1 MNKIDLKL
9 IEETFKNTINEI
21 EKVGNNIDFFNQYV
35 STLTIHSVDNNKITL
50 IAKNDFS
57 QQIITNDFLPKIEQI
72 FNKNIPLFNFEF
84 FVTTK
89 EKISQKKNVVRR
101 NTMVGI
107 EGVNKNY
114 TFANFIVG
122 DFNKKAVLSSKS
134 IVSNNFIN
142 PLFICANVGL
152 GKTHLLHAIGNE
164 YNKKFPFKFI
174 KYISADDF
182 SREIYKALYDE
193 DKMAI
198 ETVKTKYEKY
208 DLLLI
213 DDIQI
218 LLNKNKIRE
227 ILFNIF
233 NSNISNNKY
242 VVWTSDT
249 DPDNLEGFE
258 QRIKSRFHSGI
269 FATIKKPDKTMLK
282 NIANK
287 KIKNLN
293 ADIVLSE
300 DALNYIV
307 NRNNGDIRRL
317 EGQINQIFFFA
328 SSNSLKNPIIDL
340 QMVKMIFEPL
350 NKGEIKK
357 YGLDFDP
364 NIIIDQVALNYGVNA
379 NMLKSKSRVGK
390 LVNPRSIAMYILR
403 KKCNMTYAQIGQLF
417 SGRHHS
423 TIITAI
429 NNVEGLLNKN
439 VDLKNII
446 EKIYYKI

>member
-9 IEETFKNTINEI
+9 IEEIFKSTINEI
-21 EKVGNNIDFFNQYV
+21 GKTNDNVDFFNQYV
-35 STLTIHSVDNNKITL
+35 STLIIHSVNNNKIIL
-50 IAKNDFS
+50 LAKNDFS
-57 QQIITNDFLPKIEQI
+57 QQIISSDYLSKIEEI

-84 FVTTK
+84 SVTTK
-89 EKISQKKNVVRR
+89 ERIEQKKDIIVN
-101 NTMVGI
+101 NIMAKA

-134 IVSNNFIN
+134 IVSNDFIN
-142 PLFICANVGL
+142 PLFICASVGL

-164 YNKKFPFKFI
+164 YSKKFPFKFV
-174 KYISADDF
+174 KYVSADDF
-182 SREIYKALYDE
+182 SREIYKALYDQN
-193 DKMAI
+193 KMAI
-198 ETVKTKYEKY
+198 EVIKTKYEKY

-233 NSNISNNKY
+233 NNNIANNKY

-258 QRIKSRFHSGI
+258 QRIKSRFHSGM
-269 FATIKKPDKTMLK
+269 FATIKKPDKIMLK

-300 DALNYIV
+300 DALNYVV

-340 QMVKMIFEPL
+340 QIVKMIFEPL
-350 NKGEIKK
+350 NKNEIKK

-390 LVNPRSIAMYILR
+390 LVNPRNIAMYILR
-403 KKCNMTYAQIGQLF
+403 KKCNMTYAHIGQLF

-429 NNVEGLLNKN
+429 NNVENLLSKN
-439 VDLKNII
+439 ADLKNII

>member
-9 IEETFKNTINEI
+9 IEVTFKNTINEI
-21 EKVGNNIDFFNQYV
+21 EKIIDNVDFFNQYIA
-35 STLTIHSVDNNKITL
+35 TLIIHSIDSNKIIL
-50 IAKNDFS
+50 LAKNEFA
-57 QQIITNDFLPKIEQI
+57 QQIVKNNYLSKIEEI
-72 FNKNIPLFNFEF
+72 FNKNIPLMNFEF

-89 EKISQKKNVVRR
+89 EKIPQKKEVSSNNIVV
-101 NTMVGI
+101 TAEGI
-107 EGVNKNY
+107 NKNY
-114 TFANFIVG
+114 TFTNFIVG
-122 DFNKKAVLSSKS
+122 DFNEKAVLSSKS
-134 IVSNNFIN
+134 ITSNNFIN
-142 PLFICANVGL
+142 PLFICASVGL

-164 YNKKFPFKFI
+164 YNKKFPFKKV

-182 SREIYKALYDE
+182 SREIYKALYDQN
-193 DKMAI
+193 KMAI
-198 ETVKTKYEKY
+198 ELVKTKYEKY

-213 DDIQI
+213 DDIKI

-233 NSNISNNKY
+233 NNNVVNGKY

-269 FATIKKPDKTMLK
+269 FATIKKPDKAMLK
-282 NIANK
+282 NIAK
-287 KIKNLN
+287 EKMKNLN
-293 ADIVLSE
+293 TDIVLSE

-340 QMVKMIFEPL
+340 QTVKAIFEPL
-350 NKGEIKK
+350 NKNEIKK

-364 NIIIDQVALNYGVNA
+364 NIVIEQVALNYGVNA
-379 NMLKSKSRVGK
+379 NMLKSKSRIGK
-390 LVNPRSIAMYILR
+390 LVNPRNIAMYILR
-403 KKCNMTYAQIGQLF
+403 KKCNMTYAHIGQLF

-423 TIITAI
+423 TIIMAI
-429 NNVEGLLNKN
+429 NNIETRLNKN
-439 VDLKNII
+439 TDLKSIV